1 MPYQIYDDPDIEVT
15 PGRHADFISL
25 QPGEQWTRTDSLE
38 LPSDIDIGEVFK
50 YEFSDRV
57 IDWWDWGMKEDH
69 LQTTVKLPCWVKD
82 DVVEPRDNEGRPAIV
97 VPASNAV
104 EFTIV
109 PYTGITLILGR
120 SEYTEKG
127 RCNHEF
133 RRFELAPHP
142 ATHPF
147 IFSFLPQLR
156 RLHQN
161 GDSTGVSL
169 TYLLCNVISAT
180 EQLTIS
186 FSYIFIAQSS
196 DFFIHNP
203 PNVGDWLNLLQLAVT
218 WGLSSTLFF
227 FAISYSPAC
236 IRRKAFIVGIY
247 NAFLCLSLL
256 AAILCVL
263 ADPCGANC
271 GSQRWDYGIFLG
283 SHMIFVNPVVTLLAL
298 AALPAQLRE
307 LKWHGHAALSLT
319 GLASQAVIFAVL
331 SLSWVFRVRLYYNL
345 SDFFRT
351 WGSFTSWYQ
360 LVGWVAVDHLV
371 FAIVQGILFLVVL
384 RRKRTVTA
392 EGENEPLL
400 SH

>member
-97 VPASNAV
+97 VPASNVV

-109 PYTGITLILGR
+109 IYREGTLLLLIL
-120 SEYTEKG
+120 S
-127 RCNHEF
+127 
-133 RRFELAPHP
+133 
-142 ATHPF
+142 

-169 TYLLCNVISAT
+169 IYLLCNVISAT

-227 FAISYSPAC
+227 FAISYYPAC
-236 IRRKAFIVGIY
+236 VRRKAFIVGIY
-247 NAFLCLSLL
+247 IAFLSLSLL

-283 SHMIFVNPVVTLLAL
+283 SHLIFVNPVVTLLAL
-298 AALPAQLRE
+298 AALPAQLQE

-331 SLSWVFRVRLYYNL
+331 SLSWLFRVRVYYNL

-351 WGSFTSWYQ
+351 WGSFISWYQ
-360 LVGWVAVDHLV
+360 LVGWAAVDHLV
-371 FAIVQGILFLVVL
+371 FAVVQGILFLIVL
-384 RRKRTVTA
+384 KRKRTVTA